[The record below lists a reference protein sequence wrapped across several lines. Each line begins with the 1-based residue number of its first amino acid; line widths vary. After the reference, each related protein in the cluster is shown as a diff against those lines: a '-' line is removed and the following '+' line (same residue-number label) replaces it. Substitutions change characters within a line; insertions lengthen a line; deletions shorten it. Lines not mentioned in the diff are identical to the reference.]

1 VSATAGRSSPQGDL
15 EAIRR
20 QLRVNS
26 ADLYRQLALYQQVL
40 RTVLPRCV
48 DQACFFL
55 VTQVHPSRYRA
66 LPPSRRAE
74 LHQRIVALVNRC
86 SSLLT
91 VEQLI
96 HLADQM
102 GEERRQRSRDHQRAL
117 LERLGGPGKAA
128 QELPSPQADDPAAGQ
143 SSASAPQPAGSVHLG
158 FHPPLSAGWLGWG
171 ESGHPGAGPLRPQ
184 ADAID
189 PEEPDPFDFPDER
202 DPMEGFPDPGG
213 FDEPDEP
220 DERDSADLSQG
231 FENSAFFL
239 DSPPQAESGQASPSE
254 PPTSPGFSLDQA
266 VADVLGEALPQSD
279 FAALMAS
286 LRGAEEEAR
295 EPLEP
300 APPRRAS
307 SLFSPP
313 PAGGLL
319 PTDPIALLAWLEGYE
334 QALSRRLRNL
344 SHALNGELLRAG
356 LSPILLPAN
365 LLDAVLA
372 GQVESQGGPA
382 NILRLQLPVAL
393 AHAHGPL
400 QAQVLLLRCD
410 DLELEQPQLRT
421 VRRRLQQRRQEIRRM
436 AHAYHRLQRRL
447 QAREAEALW
456 QHDIRTLRS
465 QPEGPP
471 PPL

>member
-1 VSATAGRSSPQGDL
+1 MSANAGRPSPQGDL

-20 QLRVNS
+20 QMHQAS
-26 ADLYRQLALYQQVL
+26 GDLYRQLALYQQVL
-40 RTVLPRCV
+40 RSVLPRCV
-48 DQACFFL
+48 DQACFHL
-55 VTQVHPSRYRA
+55 VTQVHPSRYRD

-96 HLADQM
+96 HLAHQM
-102 GEERRQRSRDHQRAL
+102 GEERRQRSRDRQRDL
-117 LERLGGPGKAA
+117 LERLGGGAKASQDPEA
-128 QELPSPQADDPAAGQ
+128 FQADERPQGQ
-143 SSASAPQPAGSVHLG
+143 RSAPTPPPAGSVHLG
-158 FHPPLSAGWLGWG
+158 FQPPLSGAWLGWG
-171 ESGHPGAGPLRPQ
+171 EHAHPGIVRPRPQ
-184 ADAID
+184 GDESD
-189 PEEPDPFDFPDER
+189 PDEQDNLD
-202 DPMEGFPDPGG
+202 DPDDLERSDGFADSEGFDDSEDPDDPN
-213 FDEPDEP
+213 
-220 DERDSADLSQG
+220 ADDLPQG
-231 FENSAFFL
+231 FEASAFFL
-239 DSPPQAESGQASPSE
+239 NPPQPAPRDQGSPPDLRSSAGLP
-254 PPTSPGFSLDQA
+254 LDQA
-266 VADVLGEALPQSD
+266 VADVLGEELPLSD
-279 FAALMAS
+279 FAALLAS
-286 LRGAEEEAR
+286 LRGGEEEPH
-295 EPLEP
+295 EPREP
-300 APPRRAS
+300 APPQPAPT
-307 SLFSPP
+307 LFSLP

-382 NILRLQLPVAL
+382 NILRLQLPVSL
-393 AHAHGPL
+393 APAQGPL
-400 QAQVLLLRCD
+400 QAQVILLRSE

-436 AHAYHRLQRRL
+436 AHTYHRLQRRL

-456 QHDIRTLRS
+456 LQDIRNLRS
-465 QPEGPP
+465 QPEDTPP
-471 PPL
+471 HS

>member
-1 VSATAGRSSPQGDL
+1 MSATAGRSSPQGDL

-20 QLRVNS
+20 QLHQAS

-48 DQACFFL
+48 DQACFYL
-55 VTQVHPSRYRA
+55 VTQVHPNRYRA
-66 LPPSRRAE
+66 LSPSRRAQ

-102 GEERRQRSRDHQRAL
+102 GEERSQRSRDRQREVL
-117 LERLGGPGKAA
+117 DRLGGALKGA
-128 QELPSPQADDPAAGQ
+128 QE
-143 SSASAPQPAGSVHLG
+143 SAPPRAGERVQAQFSAPPPPPAGSVQLG
-158 FHPPLSAGWLGWG
+158 FQPPLSGEWLGWG
-171 ESGHPGAGPLRPQ
+171 ESPP
-184 ADAID
+184 
-189 PEEPDPFDFPDER
+189 
-202 DPMEGFPDPGG
+202 PGG
-213 FDEPDEP
+213 LSPHPSGDEIDPDEP
-220 DERDSADLSQG
+220 DTLEDPDDLALSDGFEDPDGFDDPDDRGPADLPHG
-231 FENSAFFL
+231 LEG
-239 DSPPQAESGQASPSE
+239 SP
-254 PPTSPGFSLDQA
+254 LDQA
-266 VADVLGEALPQSD
+266 VADVLGDALPLSD

-295 EPLEP
+295 EPREPP
-300 APPRRAS
+300 APHRAD

-313 PAGGLL
+313 PSGGLL

-356 LSPILLPAN
+356 LSPMLLPAN

-393 AHAHGPL
+393 APAQGPL
-400 QAQVLLLRCD
+400 QAQVILLRCE

-436 AHAYHRLQRRL
+436 AHTYHRLQRRL

-456 QHDIRTLRS
+456 HQDIRTLRS
-465 QPEGPP
+465 QPEGPS